1 MDDFTNTA
9 NELTETEL
17 AEVTGG
23 LPWNYDWAN
32 YDWRD
37 AVIEALP

>member
-1 MDDFTNTA
+1 MSFEITA
-9 NELTETEL
+9 RQLSDNEL
-17 AEVTGG
+17 ADVTGG
-23 LPWNYDWAN
+23 LPANYDWMH

>member
-1 MDDFTNTA
+1 MNSFEMTAHQLDDS
-9 NELTETEL
+9 EL
-17 AEVTGG
+17 AAVNGG
-23 LPWNYDWAN
+23 LPANYDWMN

>member
-1 MDDFTNTA
+1 MNDFDKTLRPLDDSQLEA
-9 NELTETEL
+9 
-17 AEVTGG
+17 VTGG
-23 LPWNYDWAN
+23 LPWNYDWAH

>member
-1 MDDFTNTA
+1 MNDFLNARQLDDS
-9 NELTETEL
+9 EL
-17 AEVTGG
+17 AAVTGG
-23 LPWNYDWAN
+23 LPANYDWAN